1 MIPELIESDRN
12 AVRESVHRV
21 LKLVGHELEVSP
33 DSHDL
38 PGDAG
43 EIYNHVD
50 GLVRIVRRTPG
61 DDVGPFLAQLPA
73 EVCHD
78 CRHQFEN
85 GFCPLRHRRMCAL
98 QIAALPVY
106 EAIGGAL
113 RNIEDPEYCQTRSA
127 NSGQAR
133 DRATEP
139 AGVQALCGCHGG
151 ATCAACSPS
160 EFFG

>member
-1 MIPELIESDRN
+1 MEAELSETTRK

-21 LKLVGHELEVSP
+21 LRVVGHELEVSP
-33 DSHDL
+33 ESHDI

-43 EIYNHVD
+43 EVYNHLD

-61 DDVGPFLAQLPA
+61 DDVSKFLAQLPA

-78 CRHQFEN
+78 CRHQFES
-85 GFCPLRHRRMCAL
+85 GFCPLRHRRMCTL

-113 RNIEDPEYCQTRSA
+113 RNVEDPEYCET
-127 NSGQAR
+127 
-133 DRATEP
+133 RATMTEP
-139 AGVQALCGCHGG
+139 EDAAEPCACHGG
-151 ATCAACSPS
+151 KPCTTCAAS

>member
-1 MIPELIESDRN
+1 MKPELSESDRE
-12 AVRESVHRV
+12 AVRASVRQA
-21 LKLVGHELEVSP
+21 LRLVGHELEVSP

-43 EIYNHVD
+43 EIYNHLD

-61 DDVGPFLAQLPA
+61 DDVSRFLAQLPA

-78 CRHQFEN
+78 CKHQFEN

-98 QIAALPVY
+98 QVAALPVY

-113 RNIEDPEYCQTRSA
+113 RNVEDREYCETRDHAEGHDES
-127 NSGQAR
+127 
-133 DRATEP
+133 
-139 AGVQALCGCHGG
+139 LCACHGG
-151 ATCAACSPS
+151 APCSACSPS

>member
-1 MIPELIESDRN
+1 MTHELTETGRQ

-33 DSHDL
+33 ESHDL

-61 DDVGPFLAQLPA
+61 DDVSRFLNQLPA

-78 CRHQFEN
+78 CKHQFEN
-85 GFCPLRHRRMCAL
+85 GFCPLRHRRMCVL

-113 RNIEDPEYCQTRSA
+113 RNIEDPEYCQARESA
-127 NSGQAR
+127 A
-133 DRATEP
+133 D
-139 AGVQALCGCHGG
+139 AGALCGCNGG
-151 ATCAACSPS
+151 APCPACAPS

>member
-1 MIPELIESDRN
+1 MEAELSDTQRQ

-21 LKLVGHELEVSP
+21 LRLVGHDLDVSP

-61 DDVGPFLAQLPA
+61 DDVSRFLNQLPA
-73 EVCHD
+73 EVCRD
-78 CRHQFEN
+78 CRHQFED

-113 RNIEDPEYCQTRSA
+113 RNMEDPEYCRTRDAATTGAEEDEQA
-127 NSGQAR
+127 N
-133 DRATEP
+133 DE
-139 AGVQALCGCHGG
+139 LCGCHGG
-151 ATCAACSPS
+151 ASCTACGAS